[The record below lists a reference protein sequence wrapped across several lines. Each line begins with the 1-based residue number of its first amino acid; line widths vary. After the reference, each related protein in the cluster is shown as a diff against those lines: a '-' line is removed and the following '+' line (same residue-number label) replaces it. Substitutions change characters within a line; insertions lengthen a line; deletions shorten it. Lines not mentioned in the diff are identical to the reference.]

1 MHIRTLR
8 KETSAPHKEAHPM
21 SKTYGCQGFAVLPS
35 IESGGVTGA
44 IVGDALSI
52 ICRQQIPPVG
62 IAIGIAVTIG
72 GGDITNS
79 IVGVIVGGCA
89 VGGLS
94 QLALVI
100 GRQGDNRTVPLSH

>member
-52 ICRQQIPPVG
+52 ICRQQIPPVAVAVG
-62 IAIGIAVTIG
+62 TFMTVGGDDIADRAVGIGIGRGAG
-72 GGDITNS
+72 Q
-79 IVGVIVGGCA
+79 
-89 VGGLS
+89 LS
-94 QLALVI
+94 FTI
-100 GRQGDNRTVPLSH
+100 GRQGDGKTCLLVSNV